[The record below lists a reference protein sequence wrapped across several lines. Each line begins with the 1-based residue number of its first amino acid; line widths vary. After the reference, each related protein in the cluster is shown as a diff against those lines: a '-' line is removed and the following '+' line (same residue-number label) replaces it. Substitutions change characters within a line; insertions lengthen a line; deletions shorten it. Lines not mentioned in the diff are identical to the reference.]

1 MSRIPRSTIRGCIPL
16 TFGDAVLGYI
26 VHGDKG
32 WQAQLGGERPRLPDL
47 VGRKALEV
55 RATLRATWH
64 ARAVALPPMGTVN
77 GATGAEIAALWQSH
91 VALLVYAALT
101 AEETQEAA
109 LVCSALR
116 CILTLA
122 EKEEAQQVAERV
134 ALLLMLMERLRVALV
149 KEGA

>member
-1 MSRIPRSTIRGCIPL
+1 MNRIPRSTIRGCIPL

-64 ARAVALPPMGTVN
+64 ARAVALPPMSPVN
-77 GATGAEIAALWQSH
+77 GATGAEIATLWQSH

-109 LVCSALR
+109 LVCSAFR
-116 CILTLA
+116 CLLTQTG
-122 EKEEAQQVAERV
+122 ETAQQVADRL
-134 ALLLMLMERLRVALV
+134 ALMLVLMERLRVV
-149 KEGA
+149 PVMRGA